1 MHLLQRVARKVEVLL
16 GSDDVNFLSVIES
29 LADERNVLQAKKR
42 DVPASYLAWAAQCEL
57 SLPVEGTL
65 PKDRAKQTTVRQQGF
80 YIVQYLNFCMRG

>member
-1 MHLLQRVARKVEVLL
+1 MHSLQRIACQVEVLL
-16 GSDDVNFLSVIES
+16 WPNNVHLFPIIES

-42 DVPASYLAWAAQCEL
+42 DVSASYLAWAAQSEL